1 MAEAEQLR
9 TTATATEQAAPA
21 PAATESA
28 KLRPSSS
35 LSKETPSRAYIRQG
49 DNVLLKLP
57 SGIIKPVKIQPN
69 GTISLGKYGS
79 FKGHELVGR
88 AYGHTYEIS
97 EEGKLSTVQVTLNE
111 IEETEAN
118 NEFIT
123 SSGAQAL
130 SFVDI
135 KALKESGL
143 SGREIIQKQIE
154 EHKTYELKTEYSK
167 EKYMKK
173 KEAKYLQMFTPLEPT
188 VHMIAQYHFEKQP
201 SKTRELRP
209 DTLANMLAMANVRP
223 GSRLLVVEDIGGLL
237 VAAAVERM
245 GGDGRI
251 CVINDADSPPDLHL
265 LEHFNFS
272 PSDIAPITSIHWAA
286 TDESWSPPD
295 LPLEL
300 AELDKEKERETEA
313 AKGKGKEGSAPKR
326 NTRELHKL
334 RKRKATFQK
343 VQDARDEYFRGGFDG
358 VLIASEYEPL
368 SVIERLLPSIGGSA
382 PIVVYS
388 QNVQL
393 LFSAN
398 LALRNHPAIISP
410 TITEPF
416 LRQYQ
421 VLPGRTHPEMQGM
434 SHGGYILSMIR
445 VLENADAQA
454 VGIGGRRGKKRSAAA
469 VVAGSATEQENGDS
483 RATSVSASEK
493 EPETKRA
500 KVDGAEA
507 GGEGSGSPADAGG
520 HVEAM
525 QVELSAAVDG
535 VAPL

>member
-1 MAEAEQLR
+1 MAEIEQPR
-9 TTATATEQAAPA
+9 TALAATEPTASA
-21 PAATESA
+21 PAAAQLTTP
-28 KLRPSSS
+28 RPSSS
-35 LSKETPSRAYIRQG
+35 QPKEPPSRACIRQG

-57 SGIIKPVKIQPN
+57 SGIIKPVRVQPN
-69 GTISLGKYGS
+69 VTISLGKYGS

-88 AYGHTYEIS
+88 PYGHTYEIS
-97 EEGKLSTVQVTLNE
+97 EDGKLSTVQVTLHE

-135 KALKESGL
+135 KALKDRGL

-188 VHMIAQYHFEKQP
+188 VHQIAQYHFEKQA

-209 DTLANMLAMANVRP
+209 DTLANMLAMVNVRP
-223 GSRLLVVEDIGGLL
+223 GSRLLVIEDIGGLL
-237 VAAAVERM
+237 VAAALERM
-245 GGDGRI
+245 GGEGRI

-272 PSDIAPITSIHWAA
+272 PSDLAPITSIHWAA

-300 AELDKEKERETEA
+300 AELDKEKEREAEA
-313 AKGKGKEGSAPKR
+313 AKGMGKEGSAPKR

-334 RKRKATFQK
+334 RKRKATFEK
-343 VQDARDEYFRGGFDG
+343 VQEARDEYFRGG
-358 VLIASEYEPL
+358 VLIASEYDPL

-382 PIVVYS
+382 PIVIYS

-393 LFSAN
+393 LFAAN
-398 LALRNHPAIISP
+398 LVLRNHPAIISP

-454 VGIGGRRGKKRSAAA
+454 VGIGGRRGKKRGAAA
-469 VVAGSATEQENGDS
+469 VAAELATEQENGDS
-483 RATSVSASEK
+483 RATSVSAG
-493 EPETKRA
+493 EPDTKRV
-500 KVDGAEA
+500 KVDEASGETSGAT
-507 GGEGSGSPADAGG
+507 DASRFA
-520 HVEAM
+520 EAM
-525 QVELSAAVDG
+525 QVEGGAA
-535 VAPL
+535 

>member
-1 MAEAEQLR
+1 MAEAEQPR
-9 TTATATEQAAPA
+9 TGTTATEQAAPA
-21 PAATESA
+21 PAAAEST
-28 KLRPSSS
+28 KTRPSSS
-35 LSKETPSRAYIRQG
+35 QSRETPSRAYIRQG

-57 SGIIKPVKIQPN
+57 SGIIKPVKIQPK

-188 VHMIAQYHFEKQP
+188 VYMIAQYHFEKQP

-245 GGDGRI
+245 GGEGRI

-265 LEHFNFS
+265 LEHFHFS
-272 PSDIAPITSIHWAA
+272 PTDLAPITSIHWAA
-286 TDESWSPPD
+286 TDESWSPPE

-300 AELDKEKERETEA
+300 AELDKEKEREAET

-334 RKRKATFQK
+334 RKRKATFEK
-343 VQDARDEYFRGGFDG
+343 VQEARDEYFRGGFDG

-393 LFSAN
+393 LFAAN

-469 VVAGSATEQENGDS
+469 VAAGSATEQENGDS
-483 RATSVSASEK
+483 RATSMSASEK

-500 KVDGAEA
+500 KVDEAEA
-507 GGEGSGSPADAGG
+507 SGEGSGSLDAGG
-520 HVEAM
+520 PAEAM